1 MDVNAIAGLGLQN
14 DVRQMESISQNLANA
29 VTPGY
34 KKQLA
39 MGTTFQAQLSQA
51 ALAQPLPLTLPSLQ
65 SSVIDAGAG
74 RLRAT
79 GDAHDVAVDGTDFL
93 ELATPDGAAYTRQG
107 KLRVDV
113 DGRLVGDQGHPVVSS
128 AGPLTLSNAPFTIDG
143 NGDVQQDGRVVGRL
157 KRVRFEQAAR
167 LQPLGG
173 AMYALG
179 GATVADPNSSAPV
192 KLGFQEASN
201 VDTTTEMV
209 RMSMT
214 VRHFEALARV
224 VQGYDDNLEKT
235 IRKLGD
241 F

>member
-1 MDVNAIAGLGLQN
+1 VDVNAIAGLGLQN

-39 MGTTFQAQLSQA
+39 LSNTFQAQLS
-51 ALAQPLPLTLPSLQ
+51 ALAQPLSLTLPSLQ
-65 SSVIDAGAG
+65 GRVIDAGAG

-79 GDAHDVAVDGTDFL
+79 GDLHDVSVDGTAFL
-93 ELATPDGAAYTRQG
+93 ELATPDGVAYTRQG

-113 DGRLVGDQGHPVVSS
+113 DGRLVGDQGHPVASS

-143 NGDVQQDGRVVGRL
+143 NGDVQQDGRVLGRL
-157 KRVRFEQAAR
+157 KRVQFEQAGQ

-173 AMYALG
+173 GMYALG
-179 GATVADPNSSAPV
+179 GARIADPNSSAAL

-201 VDTTTEMV
+201 VDTTSEMV